1 MSFISKLVRSF
12 ARRRLQARLR
22 RAFEQHREELHRNY
36 FLVASSTGLPRGLTW
51 KGCDWLPGFVMLR
64 EQSTGE
70 ISRLSAVNLT
80 FEAIEGGDM
89 ENVKA
94 VSTVREACAVF
105 QWDGR
110 RWVPTG
116 RTLFNMD
123 PTAAAHRFGNGYE
136 MLQAGN

>member
-1 MSFISKLVRSF
+1 MSFISKLFRSF
-12 ARRRLQARLR
+12 AQSRLQARLG
-22 RAFEQHREELHRNY
+22 RAFEQHRDELHRNY
-36 FLVASSTGLPRGLTW
+36 FLVASSSGLPRGLTW
-51 KGCDWLPGFVMLR
+51 KGCDWLSGFVILR
-64 EQSTGE
+64 DQNTGE
-70 ISRLSAVNLT
+70 ISRLAAVNLT

-110 RWVPTG
+110 GWVPTG

-123 PTAAAHRFGNGYE
+123 PRTAAQRFGDAYE
-136 MLQAGN
+136 VLQAGT

>member
-1 MSFISKLVRSF
+1 MSFISKLFRSF
-12 ARRRLQARLR
+12 AQSRLQNRLN
-22 RAFEQHREELHRNY
+22 RAYEQHREELHRNY
-36 FLVASSTGLPRGLTW
+36 FLVASSSGLPRGLTW
-51 KGCDWLPGFVMLR
+51 KGCEWPGGFVMLR
-64 EQSTGE
+64 EQGTGE
-70 ISRLSAVNLT
+70 ISRLSSVNLT

-89 ENVKA
+89 EHVKA

-123 PTAAAHRFGNGYE
+123 PTIAAQRFGDGYE
-136 MLQAGN
+136 VLQAGK